1 MSLKDKL
8 NEVKSEEAPVYQTQP
23 LPNSNELEKLM
34 KETNE
39 LNTLM
44 KSYIRVH
51 MDKDGTSQMTLDNEL
66 SKITKVSQD
75 VQEQMISILKA
86 LESTQR
92 DYGNQL
98 LQHLETGTS
107 EMAANNETTVQKMGE
122 IEGML
127 SNGMSQMNRRMNE
140 NMKDLEKKS
149 ATLAQSVRKSALLS
163 YWSDVAKYGLGTAV
177 FIVPVYLVIKFLFSL
192 MGVEM
197 P

>member
-98 LQHLETGTS
+98 LQHLETGKS

-127 SNGMSQMNRRMNE
+127 DNSMSQLNRRMNE

>member
-66 SKITKVSQD
+66 TKITKVSQD

-98 LQHLETGTS
+98 LQHLETGKS
-107 EMAANNETTVQKMGE
+107 EMAANNKTTVQKMNE

-127 SNGMSQMNRRMNE
+127 DNSMNQLNRNMTE

-149 ATLAQSVRKSALLS
+149 ATLVQNVRRGALLN
-163 YWSDVAKYGLGTAV
+163 YWADVAKYGLGTAV

>member
-39 LNTLM
+39 LNALM

-51 MDKDGTSQMTLDNEL
+51 MDKDGTSQLTLDNEL
-66 SKITKVSQD
+66 AKITKVSQD

-98 LQHLETGTS
+98 LQHLGTGKS
-107 EMAANNETTVQKMGE
+107 EMVANNEKTVQKMGE
-122 IEGML
+122 IESML

-140 NMKDLEKKS
+140 NMNDLEKRS
-149 ATLAQSVRKSALLS
+149 AAMVQNVRKGALLN

-177 FIVPVYLVIKFLFSL
+177 FIVPVYLGIKFLFSL

>member
-8 NEVKSEEAPVYQTQP
+8 NEVKSEEAPIYQTQP

-39 LNTLM
+39 LNALM

-51 MDKDGTSQMTLDNEL
+51 MDKDGTSQLTLDNEL
-66 SKITKVSQD
+66 AKITKVSQD
-75 VQEQMISILKA
+75 VQKQMISILKA

-107 EMAANNETTVQKMGE
+107 EMAANNEKTVQKMGE

-140 NMKDLEKKS
+140 NMNDLEKRS

-177 FIVPVYLVIKFLFSL
+177 FIVPVYLGVKFLFSL

>member
-8 NEVKSEEAPVYQTQP
+8 NEVKSEEAPIYQTQP

-75 VQEQMISILKA
+75 IQQQMISILKA
-86 LESTQR
+86 LENTQR
-92 DYGNQL
+92 NYGNQL

-107 EMAANNETTVQKMGE
+107 EMAANNETTVQKMSE

-140 NMKDLEKKS
+140 NMDDLEKRSK
-149 ATLAQSVRKSALLS
+149 TMAQSVRKDALLS

-177 FIVPVYLVIKFLFSL
+177 FIVPVYLGVKFLFSL

>member
-66 SKITKVSQD
+66 AKITKVSQD

-86 LESTQR
+86 LENTQR

-98 LQHLETGTS
+98 LQHLETGKS
-107 EMAANNETTVQKMGE
+107 EMAANNETTVQKMSK

-127 SNGMSQMNRRMNE
+127 DNSMSQLNRRMNE
-140 NMKDLEKKS
+140 NMKDLETKS

>member
-8 NEVKSEEAPVYQTQP
+8 NEVKSEEAPIYQTQP

-39 LNTLM
+39 LNALM

-98 LQHLETGTS
+98 LQHLETGKS
-107 EMAANNETTVQKMGE
+107 EMAANNETTVQKMSK

-127 SNGMSQMNRRMNE
+127 DNSMSQLNRRMNE

-177 FIVPVYLVIKFLFSL
+177 FIVPVYLGVKLLFSL

>member
-8 NEVKSEEAPVYQTQP
+8 NEVKSEEAPIYQTQP

-39 LNTLM
+39 LNALM

-51 MDKDGTSQMTLDNEL
+51 MDKDGTSQLTLDNEL
-66 SKITKVSQD
+66 AKITKVSQD
-75 VQEQMISILKA
+75 VQEKMISILKA
-86 LESTQR
+86 LENTQR

-98 LQHLETGTS
+98 LQHLETGKS
-107 EMAANNETTVQKMGE
+107 EMAENNEKTVQKMGE
-122 IEGML
+122 IESML

-140 NMKDLEKKS
+140 NMNDLEKRS
-149 ATLAQSVRKSALLS
+149 AAMVQNVRKGALLN

>member
-66 SKITKVSQD
+66 TKITKVSQD

-98 LQHLETGTS
+98 LQHLETGKS

-127 SNGMSQMNRRMNE
+127 DNSMSQLNRRMNE

>member
-1 MSLKDKL
+1 MRLKDKL
-8 NEVKSEEAPVYQTQP
+8 TEVKSEEAPIYQTQP
-23 LPNSNELEKLM
+23 LPHSNELEQLM
-34 KETNE
+34 QETNE
-39 LNTLM
+39 LNPLM

-75 VQEQMISILKA
+75 VQQQMISILKA

-140 NMKDLEKKS
+140 NMDDLEKRSK
-149 ATLAQSVRKSALLS
+149 TMVQNVRKGALLN

-177 FIVPVYLVIKFLFSL
+177 FIVPVYLAIKFLFSL

>member
-86 LESTQR
+86 LENTQR

-98 LQHLETGTS
+98 LQHLETGKS
-107 EMAANNETTVQKMGE
+107 EMAANNETTVQKMSK

-127 SNGMSQMNRRMNE
+127 DNSMSQLNRRMNE

>member
-66 SKITKVSQD
+66 AKITKVSQD
-75 VQEQMISILKA
+75 VQQQMISILKA

-98 LQHLETGTS
+98 LQHLETGKS

-127 SNGMSQMNRRMNE
+127 DNSMSQLNRRMNE

>member
-8 NEVKSEEAPVYQTQP
+8 NEVKSEEAPIYQTQP
-23 LPNSNELEKLM
+23 LPNSNEMEKLL

-66 SKITKVSQD
+66 AKITKVSQD

-86 LESTQR
+86 LENTQR

-98 LQHLETGTS
+98 LQHLETGKS
-107 EMAANNETTVQKMGE
+107 EMAANNETTVQKMSE

-127 SNGMSQMNRRMNE
+127 DNSMSQLNRRMNE
-140 NMKDLEKKS
+140 NMNDLEKKS

-177 FIVPVYLVIKFLFSL
+177 FIVPVYLVVKFLFSL
-192 MGVEM
+192 TGVEM

>member
-66 SKITKVSQD
+66 AKITKVSQD
-75 VQEQMISILKA
+75 VQQQMISILKA

-107 EMAANNETTVQKMGE
+107 EMAANNETTVQKMSE

-140 NMKDLEKKS
+140 NMDDLEKRSK
-149 ATLAQSVRKSALLS
+149 TMVQNVRKGALLN

>member
-66 SKITKVSQD
+66 AKITKVSQD
-75 VQEQMISILKA
+75 VQQQMISILKA

-140 NMKDLEKKS
+140 NMDDLEKRSK
-149 ATLAQSVRKSALLS
+149 TMVQNVRKGALLN

-177 FIVPVYLVIKFLFSL
+177 FIVPVYLAIKFLFSL

>member
-23 LPNSNELEKLM
+23 LPNSDELEKLM

-98 LQHLETGTS
+98 LQHLETGKS
-107 EMAANNETTVQKMGE
+107 EMAANNDKTVQKMGE

-127 SNGMSQMNRRMNE
+127 DNSMSQLNRRMNE

-177 FIVPVYLVIKFLFSL
+177 FIVPVYLVVKFLFSL

>member
-8 NEVKSEEAPVYQTQP
+8 NEVKSEEAPIYQTQP

-75 VQEQMISILKA
+75 VQQQMISILKA
-86 LESTQR
+86 LENTQR
-92 DYGNQL
+92 NYGNQL

-107 EMAANNETTVQKMGE
+107 EMAANNETTVKKMSE

-140 NMKDLEKKS
+140 NMDDLEKRSK
-149 ATLAQSVRKSALLS
+149 TMAQSVRKDALLS

-177 FIVPVYLVIKFLFSL
+177 FIVPVYLGVKFLFSL

>member
-1 MSLKDKL
+1 MSLKDRL
-8 NEVKSEEAPVYQTQP
+8 NQVKSEEQPEYQMQPAPKLV
-23 LPNSNELEKLM
+23 ELENLM

-51 MDKDGTSQMTLDNEL
+51 MDKDGTSQLTLDNEL
-66 SKITKVSQD
+66 AKITQVSQD
-75 VQEQMISILKA
+75 VQEKMISILKA
-86 LESTQR
+86 LENTQR

-98 LQHLETGTS
+98 LQHLETGKS
-107 EMAANNETTVQKMGE
+107 EMAENNEKTVQKMGE
-122 IEGML
+122 IESML

-140 NMKDLEKKS
+140 NMNDLEKRS
-149 ATLAQSVRKSALLS
+149 AAMVQNVRKGALLN

>member
-8 NEVKSEEAPVYQTQP
+8 NEVKSEEAPIYQTQP

-66 SKITKVSQD
+66 AKITKVSQD
-75 VQEQMISILKA
+75 VQQQMISILKA

-98 LQHLETGTS
+98 LQHLETGKS

-127 SNGMSQMNRRMNE
+127 DNSMSQLNRRMNE

-177 FIVPVYLVIKFLFSL
+177 FIVPVYLGVKFLFSL